1 MAKYSP
7 PENLTREQSEV
18 LEKAA
23 SLILSAREEAAAM
36 LARAGIPDDGFGFG
50 TPCHAHIDGFGDC
63 PCTRYKGVD
72 GSPCMT
78 GITLD
83 PGTTPIPH
91 RSCGHPPTKHF
102 ST

>member
-1 MAKYSP
+1 MPKYSP

-23 SLILSAREEAAAM
+23 FLIINARNEAAAM
-36 LARAGIPDDGFGFG
+36 LAQAGVPDDGFGFG

-63 PCTRYKGVD
+63 PCTKYRGD
-72 GSPCMT
+72 GEPCLT
-78 GITLD
+78 RITVD
-83 PGTTPIPH
+83 PGATPIPH
-91 RSCGHPPTKHF
+91 RSCGHPPSKHL